1 VVKCNENNNANIE
14 IDVSFPIYLIGV
26 MSFFSWFLFVIFGGI
41 GLTALPMD
49 LIHIFKT
56 RPKKMSKEAY
66 DSLKSSVV
74 SRANQMKVLAESLK
88 QIESENPDLYKATSI
103 LIKNINFEFFFYK

>member
-1 VVKCNENNNANIE
+1 
-14 IDVSFPIYLIGV
+14 

-56 RPKKMSKEAY
+56 RPTKMSKETY
-66 DSLKSSVV
+66 ESLKSSVV
-74 SRANQMKVLAESLK
+74 SRANEMKTLAQSLK
-88 QIESENPDLYKATSI
+88 QLESENPKIQKATSKLKI
-103 LIKNINFEFFFYK
+103 IGSLNK